1 MENRRNT
8 RLLAR
13 DIKDSL
19 GKLPPQAL
27 DMEEAV
33 LGAIMLEKPALAQIP
48 FLKPEHFYAEAHK
61 EIHRAILDLAA
72 SGDPID
78 MRTVRSRL
86 AKSGK
91 IELIGGAY
99 YLAELTGKV
108 SSAANIEAHAR
119 VILEMALKRFLIQKA
134 SDIYKLA
141 YEDTSDPIDLLESSI
156 TDLQF
161 LKDREIATSGPERIK
176 LLWEN
181 TLITDKPEE
190 FPPLITIDESPVA
203 TPGNHSLLVGRKKSR
218 KTLFVV
224 WEISK
229 FVTNRNHLATE
240 AAIFDTEQGRKHVW
254 GIRDKIYRMTNQNV
268 PVFYM
273 RGMSPRERRDF
284 IEETVKYWPQ
294 KLRIIVIDGIRD
306 LMSNINDPD
315 ECTEVVVWLE
325 KLILTHNIHV
335 INILHLNKTDGNAR
349 GHIGSEL
356 LNKAEVTIEL
366 TLDENTGATVVKCES
381 SREKPFEP
389 FMFQHGPTGLPEI
402 IGQTV
407 KGEGGMP
414 DEEKLKRLE
423 AVFEGNALSR
433 RELEHDIG
441 AEFACGLSKSK
452 QLIRE
457 FMRCNWIVKSGPDR
471 SINTVY
477 KLVATATMKTNLTPI
492 SEINIQPNPQL
503 SIESEDLPF

>member
-1 MENRRNT
+1 
-8 RLLAR
+8 
-13 DIKDSL
+13 
-19 GKLPPQAL
+19 
-27 DMEEAV
+27 MEEAV
-33 LGAIMLEKPALAQIP
+33 LGALMLEKPALAQIP
-48 FLKPEHFYAEAHK
+48 FLKPEHFYTEAHK
-61 EIHRAILDLAA
+61 EIHAAILDLASA
-72 SGDPID
+72 GEPID
-78 MRTVRSRL
+78 MRTVKNRL
-86 AKSGK
+86 QKSGK
-91 IELIGGAY
+91 LELIGGAF
-99 YLAELTGKV
+99 YLADLTSRV
-108 SSAANIEAHAR
+108 SSAANIESHAR
-119 VILEMALKRFLIQKA
+119 VILEMALKRFLILKA
-134 SDIYKLA
+134 SAIHSAA
-141 YEDTSDPIDLLESSI
+141 YEDTSDPIELLESSI

-161 LKDREIATSGPERIK
+161 LKDREVATSGPERIK
-176 LLWEN
+176 ILWEN
-181 TLITDKPEE
+181 TLIINKPEE

-229 FVTNRNHLATE
+229 FVTNRNHLAEE

-273 RGMSPRERRDF
+273 RGMSPKERRDF
-284 IEETVKYWPQ
+284 IEETVKYWPH

-414 DEEKLKRLE
+414 DEERLKRLE
-423 AVFEGNALSR
+423 SVFEGEALPR
-433 RELEHDIG
+433 GHLEHQIG
-441 AEFACGLSKSK
+441 AEFACGRSKAK
-452 QLIRE
+452 QLIQE
-457 FMRCNWIVKSGPDR
+457 FIRNQWIIKSGPNR
-471 SINTVY
+471 SPNTVY
-477 KLVATATMKTNLTPI
+477 KLVASAAIKTNLIPLSQIVTP
-492 SEINIQPNPQL
+492 PPAQL
-503 SIESEDLPF
+503 SIETEDLPF

>member
-1 MENRRNT
+1 MERKHQKT
-8 RLLAR
+8 HPR
-13 DIKDSL
+13 DISEAL
-19 GKLPPQAL
+19 GKLPPQAIDL
-27 DMEEAV
+27 EEAV
-33 LGAIMLEKPALAQIP
+33 LGALMLERDAILSVP
-48 FLKPEHFYAEAHK
+48 FLKPSHLYSQAHQ
-61 EIHRAILDLAA
+61 EILTAILSLRQAKE
-72 SGDPID
+72 PVD
-78 MRTVRSRL
+78 MRTVLHQLR
-86 AKSGK
+86 KTGK
-91 IELIGGAY
+91 IEILPEGAY
-99 YLAELTGKV
+99 YIASLTSKV
-108 SSAANIEAHAR
+108 SSAANIEYHSR
-119 VILEMALKRFLIQKA
+119 IIVEMAIKRNLIISA
-134 SDIYKLA
+134 SKIHQLA
-141 YEDTSDPIDLLESSI
+141 YEDTSDALSILDSTI

-161 LKDREIATSGPERIK
+161 LKDRDVSNSGPELIK
-176 LLWEN
+176 KLWET
-181 TLITDKPEE
+181 TLITEKPEE
-190 FPPLITIDESPVA
+190 FAPLITIDDAPVA

-229 FVTNRNHLATE
+229 FVTNRNNLAE
-240 AAIFDTEQGRKHVW
+240 QAAIFDTEQGKKHVY

-273 RGMSPRERRDF
+273 RGMSPKERRDF
-284 IEETVKYWPQ
+284 IELTVQHWPT

-366 TLDENTGATVVKCES
+366 TLDENSGATVVKCES

-407 KGEGGMP
+407 KGQGGMP

-423 AVFEGNALSR
+423 AVFEGNALDR
-433 RELEHDIG
+433 RSLEHDLG
-441 AEFACGLSKSK
+441 SEFACGLSKSK

-457 FMRCNWIVKSGPDR
+457 FIRNQWIIKSGPDR
-471 SINTVY
+471 SPNTVY
-477 KLVATATMKTNLTPI
+477 KLVATAAIPTNLTPL
-492 SEINIQPNPQL
+492 SEINKQPNQQL
-503 SIESEDLPF
+503 EINSDDMPF

>member
-1 MENRRNT
+1 
-8 RLLAR
+8 
-13 DIKDSL
+13 
-19 GKLPPQAL
+19 
-27 DMEEAV
+27 MEEAV

-48 FLKPEHFYAEAHK
+48 FLKPEHFYLESHK
-61 EIHRAILDLAA
+61 LIHKAILDLAKA
-72 SGDPID
+72 EEPID
-78 MRTVRSRL
+78 MRTVMNHLR
-86 AKSGK
+86 KSGHL
-91 IELIGGAY
+91 ELIGGPY
-99 YLAELTGKV
+99 YLATLTSKV
-108 SSAANIEAHAR
+108 SSAANIESHAR
-119 VILEMALKRFLIQKA
+119 VILEMALKRFLILQA
-134 SDIYKLA
+134 SEIHNAA

-156 TDLQF
+156 TSLQF

-176 LLWEN
+176 MLWAN
-181 TLITDKPEE
+181 TLITEKPEE

-224 WEISK
+224 WQISK
-229 FVTNRNHLATE
+229 FVTNRNHLSDE
-240 AAIFDTEQGRKHVW
+240 VVIFDTEQGRKHVW

-268 PVFYM
+268 AVFYM
-273 RGMSPRERRDF
+273 RGMSPKERRDF
-284 IEETVKYWPQ
+284 IEQTIKYWHQ

-325 KLILTHNIHV
+325 KLTLTYNIHV

-407 KGEGGMP
+407 RGEGGMP

-423 AVFEGNALSR
+423 AVFEGDALSR
-433 RELEHDIG
+433 GELEREI
-441 AEFACGLSKSK
+441 ASEFAVGLSKSK
-452 QLIRE
+452 QMIKD
-457 FMRCNWIVKSGPDR
+457 FMRKQWIIKSGPNH
-471 SINTVY
+471 SPTSVY
-477 KLVATATMKTNLTPI
+477 KLVATAAIRSNLTPI
-492 SEINIQPNPQL
+492 SEIVRPPNPQL
-503 SIESEDLPF
+503 MITPPDEDMPF